1 MKATKRLDEAA
12 TCIQHMGPSIT
23 DNEDGGI
30 IKAFR
35 NIPGVTLLNVSKLNI
50 LKLLVVMW
58 DVSAFGWEMLSAS

>member
-1 MKATKRLDEAA
+1 MKAAEGYMKNR
-12 TCIQHMGPSIT
+12 IQHMGPSIT

-50 LKLLVVMW
+50 LKLAPCGMFLHLDGKCFLQV
-58 DVSAFGWEMLSAS
+58 G